1 MSESTHY
8 SDPNAH
14 AASADPVDWF
24 AGLFEPMAALAIRRG
39 IGLQVLIDSLKL
51 ALVRAAVAT
60 AAAEAP
66 NGLSDSRVSLMTG
79 VHRKDLRR
87 LRAAGPAALGQGRS
101 VASEVFTRWLSDRR
115 WRTARGKPR
124 VLPRQDEDGAP
135 SFEALVAG
143 VTRDVHPR
151 SVLEELL
158 RLRLVETAPGPRGIE
173 RIRVVRQAFVP
184 TADPLLAL
192 AMARD
197 NLADHAAA
205 VCDNLDGD
213 GRRFVEQAIFSD
225 ELTAESAARFNR
237 ETREAWE
244 RLFERMMPR
253 LQALHESDRQSKGPR
268 DHRVRLGL
276 YGYAGRSDGTPAN
289 PYGGGNDRLAGRNT
303 GRTTGRT
310 TDRTN
315 TSAER

>member
-1 MSESTHY
+1 MKWDIIPFMGSPPASG
-8 SDPNAH
+8 
-14 AASADPVDWF
+14 AAAADPVEWF
-24 AGLFEPMAALAIRRG
+24 AGLLEPFAALAIRRG
-39 IGLQVLIDSLKL
+39 VGLQLLIDSLKL

-60 AAAEAP
+60 DAAQARK
-66 NGLSDSRVSLMTG
+66 GLSDSRVSLMTG

-87 LRAAGPAALGQGRS
+87 LREAGPAALGQGRS
-101 VASEVFTRWLSDRR
+101 VASEVFTRWLSDPR

-135 SFEALVAG
+135 SFESLVAG

-151 SVLEELL
+151 SVLDELL
-158 RLRLVETAPGPRGIE
+158 RLGLVATTPGPHGVE
-173 RIRVVRQAFVP
+173 RIRVVRRAFVP
-184 TADPLLAL
+184 TADPRLAL

-205 VCDNLDGD
+205 VSGNLDGD
-213 GRRFVEQAIFSD
+213 GRRFLEQAIFSD

-244 RLFERMMPR
+244 RLFEQMMPR
-253 LQALHESDRQSKGPR
+253 LQALHETDRHSGQPR

-276 YGYAGRSDGTPAN
+276 YGYAGRSAGAPAD
-289 PYGGGNDRLAGRNT
+289 PYRANDRPT
-303 GRTTGRT
+303 GRP

-315 TSAER
+315 DER